1 MADETLHYATAPLFE
16 VKAAEDGAR
25 ILEGIASTP
34 TPDTSGDV
42 FEPLGAEFTLPM
54 PLLWHH
60 NQREPIGEVIAAK
73 ATAAGLWIRARIATI
88 AAPGALQ
95 ERTDEA
101 YQSVTSGLVKS
112 FSIGAFPIERRPI
125 PGSFG
130 ERITKWILREVSLV
144 TIPANLDTKILTVKS
159 ATPAPKD
166 RSAMQTQTTTERITQ
181 LENSRAAKVARLS
194 ELMTKATEAGET
206 LDGGEDAPEY
216 DGLELDVKKIDGDLV
231 RLRTLESLNVQKAVP
246 VPAPPRPGTPAPTA
260 YGSVRIKSNVAP
272 ATGFVRLCQALA
284 TTRGNWMQAGE
295 YAKRWHDSTPEVELM
310 IKAAVAA
317 GTTTDATWAGPLA
330 PYKPMQDEFIEY
342 LRPATILGKI
352 PNLRNVPFLVSVP
365 SQTGGVTAQWVG
377 ENAPK
382 PVGSL
387 QFGTITLGLTK
398 CAIIVVI
405 TDELAKNSSPSAEAV
420 IRTDLVNGIAYLIDT
435 EFTLPARAPV
445 TNVSPGSITNGVTPI
460 TSAGTSPAN
469 GRTDIAALVAAL
481 VAAGLSAAQAV
492 ILMSESN
499 AAALSVALNP
509 LGQPLFPA
517 LTVSGGTALG
527 VQVITS
533 QAVGTNVILLHAPSI
548 LLADD
553 GGVSI
558 DVSREASLQMDSAP
572 MNPADATVVMKSLWQ
587 MNCVGLRAERA
598 INWKKIR
605 AGCVQYTVQSYAA

>member
-1 MADETLHYATAPLFE
+1 MLRHATATLEIKTADDETR
-16 VKAAEDGAR
+16 V
-25 ILEGIASTP
+25 IEGIATTP
-34 TPDTSGDV
+34 APDRGGDIMEPRGAQ
-42 FEPLGAEFTLPM
+42 FELPL
-54 PLLWHH
+54 PLLWQHD
-60 NQREPIGEVIAAK
+60 QTQPIGEVIAADV
-73 ATAAGLWIRARIATI
+73 TSTGIRIKARIARVDE
-88 AAPGALQ
+88 PGALKD
-95 ERTDEA
+95 RLDEA
-101 YQSVTSGLVKS
+101 YQSLKAKLVRGL
-112 FSIGAFPIERRPI
+112 SIGWQPIEVLPI
-125 PGSFG
+125 KGSFAI
-130 ERITKWILREVSLV
+130 RAVKWAWRELSAV
-144 TIPANLDTKILTVKS
+144 TIPANPETQILTVKS

-194 ELMTKATEAGET
+194 ELMTKATDAGET

-216 DGLELDVKKIDGDLV
+216 DGLELDVKKIDADLV
-231 RLRTLESLNVQKAVP
+231 RLRTLESLNVQQAVP
-246 VPAPPRPGTPAPTA
+246 VPAAPRPGTPAPTT
-260 YGSVRIKSNVAP
+260 VRIKANVPP

-317 GTTTDATWAGPLA
+317 GTTTDAVWAGPLA

-342 LRPATILGKI
+342 LRPATIVGRI
-352 PNLRNVPFLVSVP
+352 PNLRNVPFMISVP
-365 SQTGGVTAQWVG
+365 SQTGGVSAQWVG

-387 QFGTITLGLTK
+387 QFGTITLGTTK
-398 CAIIVVI
+398 CAVIVVI

-445 TNVSPGSITNGVTPI
+445 TNVSPGSITNAVTPI

-469 GRTDIAALVAAL
+469 GRTDIAALISAL

-492 ILMSESN
+492 LLMSESN

-509 LGQPLFPA
+509 LGQALFPA
-517 LTVSGGTALG
+517 LTVGGGTALG

-533 QAVGTNVILLHAPSI
+533 QAVASNVILLHAPSI

-572 MNPADATVVMKSLWQ
+572 MNPPDATVVMKSLWQ

-598 INWKKIR
+598 INWKKVR
-605 AGCVQYTVQSYAA
+605 AGCVQYTVQTYAA